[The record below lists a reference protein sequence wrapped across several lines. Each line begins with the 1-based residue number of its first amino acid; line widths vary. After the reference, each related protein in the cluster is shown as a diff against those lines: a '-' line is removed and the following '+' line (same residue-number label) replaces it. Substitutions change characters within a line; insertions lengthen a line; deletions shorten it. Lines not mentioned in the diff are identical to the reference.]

1 MKRLAEIAFVY
12 LILGCLFLSAGG
24 LPASAQILPNLG
36 TRRAQVTI
44 SASLGEPVLRLW
56 GYGSANSRVELSGRG
71 VADFAYSRSD
81 GYYEFSKAFLPAPT
95 DFLYPE
101 LCLTAI
107 DQTGRATPPTCIP
120 ALPAN
125 EFSYD
130 IGPIILPP
138 TLSLEAGSTTPDTQ
152 VAASGMTIPNSEVK
166 IVLAEGGTG
175 NAITKLSIV
184 TEVSAYY
191 IPNYTVKSDSQ
202 GYFNFNMPATT
213 SDKWRMFA
221 ITNYSQVA
229 TSPKSNTLTFEVISP
244 ALAAAQK
251 FWKLILSLFTLPVLI
266 SFEILII
273 LVLIALLLVKRGKKK
288 VSPTISNKIDEYQA
302 YLISKRLPKI

>member
-1 MKRLAEIAFVY
+1 MKRVAGISFVY
-12 LILGCLFLSAGG
+12 LILGCLFLSGNG
-24 LPASAQILPNLG
+24 LPASAQTLPNLG

-56 GYGSANSRVELSGRG
+56 GYGPANSRVELSGRG
-71 VADFAYSRSD
+71 VADFAYSRTD
-81 GYYEFSKAFLPAPT
+81 GYYEFSKAFLPSPT

-101 LCLTAI
+101 LCLTAV
-107 DQTGRATPPTCIP
+107 DQVGRATPPTCIP
-120 ALPAN
+120 PLPAN

-166 IVLAEGGTG
+166 IVLAEGDTG
-175 NAITKLSIV
+175 NPLAKLSIV

-202 GYFNFNMPATT
+202 GYFSFNMPATT

-221 ITNYSQVA
+221 VTNYSQVA

-244 ALAAAQK
+244 ALAAIQK
-251 FWKLILSLFTLPVLI
+251 FWKLILSLLTLPVFIFL
-266 SFEILII
+266 EILII
-273 LVLIALLLVKRGKKK
+273 LILIALLLMKRGKKK
-288 VSPTISNKIDEYQA
+288 VSPNISNQINEYQN
-302 YLISKRLPKI
+302 YLRSRKLI